1 MPTSDLLDRFS
12 KTGNLGQAV
21 HQLVH
26 YPDVTPDVLC
36 RHARALGQA
45 GESFVDSLLLRHGLV
60 TARLPDGN
68 CADRLLLLPNRSLK
82 LQIKTRT
89 SPGSRGYVFRMQK
102 GFRASGDG
110 CRPYEAGDYDVA
122 ALVALP
128 INAVMFTADQG
139 ATLTIPHERI
149 PKISSDPLCS
159 LASALANLDAAAAV
173 PEPP

>member
-1 MPTSDLLDRFS
+1 MPPSNLLDQFS
-12 KTGNLGQAV
+12 KNGNLGQSV

-36 RHARALGQA
+36 RHARAIGQA
-45 GESFVDSLLLRHGLV
+45 GEALVDSLLLRHGLV
-60 TARLPDGN
+60 TAHLPDGN

-82 LQIKTRT
+82 LQVKTRT

-110 CRPYEAGDYDVA
+110 CRPYDVGDYDIA

-128 INAVMFTADQG
+128 INAVMFTSDQG
-139 ATLTIPHERI
+139 ATLRIPHERI
-149 PKISSDPLCS
+149 PQISADPLCS
-159 LASALANLDAAAAV
+159 LASALADLDAVAA
-173 PEPP
+173 PELP